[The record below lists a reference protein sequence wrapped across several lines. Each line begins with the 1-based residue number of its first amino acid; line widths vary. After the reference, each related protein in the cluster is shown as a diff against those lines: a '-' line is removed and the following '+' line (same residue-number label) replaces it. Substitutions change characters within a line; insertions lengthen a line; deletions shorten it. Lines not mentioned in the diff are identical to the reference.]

1 MALYEGEI
9 AAANTEL
16 NAQMNSMA
24 NMTANP
30 TANTTAN
37 GTANPT
43 ANGTAN
49 ATANASSMKIHATL
63 NVSKALGTVHH
74 EIVDVN
80 RPHEKRVI
88 L

>member
-24 NMTANP
+24 NMTANR

-37 GTANPT
+37 GT